1 MLRTVPVVRFAKAI
15 FLKSLAGIRTTLPG
29 ADVIFATVITL
40 IVPGVFSFM
49 DAKFACQISFA
60 FVVVAL
66 EG

>member
-40 IVPGVFSFM
+40 IVRGFSFI